1 MARSINIEEPGL
13 LLDCLLQTLPDAKRT
28 KVKQWLKFGSVLVNG
43 QKRTR
48 HDYPLVAGDVV
59 EVRTEDE
66 TRAADLLPASMRI
79 VHEDESLLVLDKP
92 LGLLSIAS
100 VAERER
106 TAYAILTHYVRR
118 GNPRSTARVWIVHRL
133 DQETSGLMVFARS
146 EAAKA
151 ALQMNWDAAEK
162 RYLAVVEGHPKQD
175 SGTLTSFLD
184 ERNPHHVRSVPQ
196 SEDTRQAVTRYRV
209 LRRGTELSLVELTL
223 VTGRRHQIRVQLSEI
238 GCPVIGDKKYGAV
251 TDPAKRLGLHACY
264 LRLPHPETGE
274 VLELQSH
281 LPRGLSKLVAKA

>member
-1 MARSINIEEPGL
+1 MARSIKIEEPGL
-13 LLDCLLQTLPDAKRT
+13 LLDCLLQAVPDAKRT
-28 KVKQWLKFGSVLVNG
+28 KVKQWLKYGSVLVNG

-48 HDYPLVAGDVV
+48 HDYSLVAGDVV

-92 LGLLSIAS
+92 PGLLSIAS
-100 VAERER
+100 MAEREK
-106 TAYAILTHYVRR
+106 TAYAILTNYVRR
-118 GNPRSTARVWIVHRL
+118 GNAHSPARVWIVHRL

-146 EAAKA
+146 EQAKT
-151 ALQMNWDAAEK
+151 ALQSNWDAAEK
-162 RYLAVVEGHPKQD
+162 RYLAVVEGHPQQE
-175 SGTLTSFLD
+175 SGTLKSHLD
-184 ERNPHHVRSVPQ
+184 ERNPHHVRSVPK
-196 SEDTRQAVTRYRV
+196 SEETREAVTRYRV
-209 LRRGTELSLVELTL
+209 LRRGTGLSLVELTL

-251 TDPAKRLGLHACY
+251 TDPAKRLGLHSCY

-281 LPRGLSKLVAKA
+281 LPRGLSKLVG